1 MAGPCLHSRLAVSRA
16 RQIGTQALGG
26 ERLLGATGLD
36 SSGTYA
42 EAAKSQILASFCPS
56 LFGVLLVNTC
66 LVLGIIPG
74 QHRGPGGQGQ

>member
-1 MAGPCLHSRLAVSRA
+1 MSRA

-42 EAAKSQILASFCPS
+42 EAAMSQILASACQ
-56 LFGVLLVNTC
+56 LFGVC
-66 LVLGIIPG
+66 L
-74 QHRGPGGQGQ
+74 

>member
-1 MAGPCLHSRLAVSRA
+1 MSRA

-42 EAAKSQILASFCPS
+42 EAAMSQILASFCPS
-56 LFGVLLVNTC
+56 VFGVLLVNTC
-66 LVLGIIPG
+66 LVLSIIPG
-74 QHRGPGGQGQ
+74 QHRGPGAQDQ

>member
-16 RQIGTQALGG
+16 RQIGTQAIGG
-26 ERLLGATGLD
+26 ERLLGTTGLD
-36 SSGTYA
+36 SSGTHA
-42 EAAKSQILASFCPS
+42 EAAKSQILASACQ

-66 LVLGIIPG
+66 LVLGLIPG